1 MYYYYIYAETFM
13 DDINTHSLN
22 HTYMYMYIYVFA
34 WFWSCK
40 TYIKTCIL

>member
-22 HTYMYMYIYVFA
+22 HTYMYMYIYICFCMV
-34 WFWSCK
+34 
-40 TYIKTCIL
+40 LEL